1 MRVKLEWLN
10 DLVDLSGLSTK
21 EIVDTLS
28 LYSIEVEGVEKVVS
42 GTNLVVGY
50 VESKVKH
57 PDSDHLSI
65 CMVNVGSEVL
75 QIICGAANVDQ
86 GQSVIVATNGA
97 ILPNGLKI
105 KRTKIRGVES
115 NGMICSLSEIGL
127 EKKFQT
133 EEEQKGIY
141 VFKDEVTI
149 GSDALE
155 TLYLDDD
162 VIELGLTP
170 NRGDLLSM
178 FGVALEVSAVF
189 KRPFKPLAYKVIEEI
204 DKTVDAI
211 TVINQDNS
219 CIGYYAKVFRDIE
232 IKPSPTWLKSRL
244 IAFGVRPINN
254 VVDITNYILALFGQ
268 PLHAFDYQKLG
279 SKILVRKALK
289 SEKIVTLDG
298 VERTLEESD
307 LVITDGINP
316 VAIAG
321 VMGGLA
327 TEITQDTKNIVLEA
341 AVFDG
346 ESIRKTSQRLGL
358 RSDSSIRFEKG
369 VDITRTKLAVDYTSY
384 LLHTYAN
391 AKVLKGEVFVGSKDV
406 DVTKIKITEADVEK
420 VLGIYISSEEI
431 KDICHRLKFA
441 VTDDLEVMIP
451 NRRNDI
457 KIKVD
462 LIEEIARLYGYSHL
476 PATLP
481 LSASAGGLSNKQ
493 KNKRLMRNI
502 LNGLGLNEIITYSL
516 VSEEDNQIFAYNHEE
531 DSKTVQILM
540 PLTNERKYLR
550 KSLISGLIN
559 NAKYCYSRKIK
570 DLATFEVGKVY
581 FQKDSYQEKEML
593 SILLSNDF
601 SKQINEVEKV
611 DFGLIKGFLE
621 VLFEKL
627 KLQVTYRPIDK
638 ECPELHPKRSASIYL
653 DDKNIGFVGCLHPK
667 FAKDNDL
674 DEIYLA
680 EIKIEEILNYEIPT
694 TKFQEI
700 SKVPS
705 VERDIAVVVDKDV
718 LAGDIITTIKN
729 TDKKTLSAI
738 EVFDVYMGN
747 KVQPNQKSIAIKLVF
762 TSFETLTD
770 EQINKKVEKILK
782 VLADEYQATLR
793 S

>member
-10 DLVDLSGLSTK
+10 ELVDLSGLSTK
-21 EIVDTLS
+21 EIVDILS

-50 VESKVKH
+50 VESKEKH
-57 PDSDHLSI
+57 PDSNHLSI
-65 CMVNVGSEVL
+65 CMVNVGSEIL
-75 QIICGAANVDQ
+75 QVICGAANVDQ
-86 GQSVIVATNGA
+86 GQYVIVATNGA
-97 ILPNGLKI
+97 VLPNGLKI

-133 EEEQKGIY
+133 DEEQNGIY

-149 GSDALE
+149 GSNALKA
-155 TLYLDDD
+155 LYLDDD

-189 KRPFKPLAYKVIEEI
+189 NRPFKPLAYKVMEEAN
-204 DKTVDAI
+204 KTTDVI

-219 CIGYYAKVFRDIE
+219 CIGYYAKVFRNIE
-232 IKPSPTWLKSRL
+232 IKSSPTWLKSRL

-268 PLHAFDYQKLG
+268 PLHAFDYEKLG

-289 SEKIVTLDG
+289 AEKIVTLDG

-321 VMGGLA
+321 VMGGLT
-327 TEITQDTKNIVLEA
+327 TEITKDTKNMVLEA

-346 ESIRKTSQRLGL
+346 ESVRKTSQRLGL

-369 VDITRTKLAVDYTSY
+369 VDITRTKLAIDYASY
-384 LLHTYAN
+384 LLQTYAN
-391 AKVLKGEVFVGSKDV
+391 AKVLYGEVFVGSKDV
-406 DVTKIKITEADVEK
+406 EVTKIKITEEDVEK
-420 VLGIYISSEEI
+420 TLGIHISSDEI
-431 KDICHRLKFA
+431 KSICHRLKFA
-441 VTDDLEVMIP
+441 ITDDLEVMVP
-451 NRRNDI
+451 NRRNDVR
-457 KIKVD
+457 IKVD
-462 LIEEIARLYGYSHL
+462 LVEEIARLYGYSHL

-481 LSASAGGLSNKQ
+481 LTASVGSLTNKQ
-493 KNKRLMRNI
+493 KNERHIRNI
-502 LNGLGLNEIITYSL
+502 LSGLGLNEIISYSL
-516 VSEEDNQIFAYNHEE
+516 VGEEDNHIFTYNHEE
-531 DSKTVQILM
+531 QSKAIQILM
-540 PLTNERKYLR
+540 PLTNERKHLR
-550 KSLISGLIN
+550 KSLASGLIN

-611 DFGLIKGFLE
+611 DFGLIKGILE

-627 KLQVTYRPIDK
+627 KLQVSYRPIDK

-680 EIKIEEILNYEIPT
+680 EIKMEEILNYEIPT

-705 VERDIAVVVDKDV
+705 VERDIAVVVDKDI
-718 LAGDIITTIKN
+718 LAGDIISTIKN
-729 TDKKTLSAI
+729 TDKKTLNAV

-747 KVQPNQKSIAIKLVF
+747 KVQPDQKSIAIKLIF